1 MPAPLM
7 TSRTFSGL
15 VQLVERQPAAAVIVD
30 SLSVA
35 HARQAVLG
43 MSTPP
48 ALIAWRG
55 CYTSQVT
62 AAFIASGAD
71 EVLHRD
77 RLGAE
82 LAARLRRCT
91 HGRPSHASAAHRD
104 QGLRQYRLESPRAG
118 SAVPCRLS
126 PTRTLRASD
135 RLPASRWHQQRQGR
149 QLTSRRGQPPPGP
162 ITDAT
167 RGDQGKPVERHGAD
181 RESE

>member
-71 EVLHRD
+71 EVLHRT
-77 RLGAE
+77 GTVPNWPPGS
-82 LAARLRRCT
+82 AAAPT
-91 HGRPSHASAAHRD
+91 VGRPA
-104 QGLRQYRLESPRAG
+104 RQRRTEIRVYGSTAWSRPVQAQPSRAG
-118 SAVPCRLS
+118 SAG
-126 PTRTLRASD
+126 RAS
-135 RLPASRWHQQRQGR
+135 RVPATGSEPAAG
-149 QLTSRRGQPPPGP
+149 TSS
-162 ITDAT
+162 
-167 RGDQGKPVERHGAD
+167 GKAG
-181 RESE
+181 S